1 VLNLFEFY
9 YRPREPEN
17 DMDFRG
23 DLGWELT
30 PQSYMRSRCR
40 NATILLD
47 LQNCQLGYCPTE
59 FQRSRFPAE
68 FQYKLRSVFDG
79 MDRSIYHG
87 YNEMLRPPIG
97 QRPARTVAGV
107 EVPAETR
114 IVTYVSRG
122 FESMRGFDIFMR
134 AARLIAR
141 ERQDVIFIIAGN
153 EKMPYGGDEQYLGEH
168 QTFKDW
174 VLAQDEYD
182 LSRFHFVGRL
192 APAELGKLLAATD
205 LHIYLTV
212 PFVLSWSMMNAM
224 SCGAVVLGSS
234 TAPVKEMIRDG
245 ENGLLAD
252 FFNPEEFARKALQVL
267 ADPAEF
273 RPLGRAAEEMIAERY
288 SMEKVIPSM
297 LSLYEEAMHRPPKPQ
312 AAHPLPALPAL
323 PVLPPAPFAPAQQS
337 PDPVAPPAMAKEL
350 VSNETMVTAIRP
362 RTRSPFRG

>member
-1 VLNLFEFY
+1 MQVLYVHQSFPAQFGHIAAHLARTLNWKCYFVSQTSPGEIVGVERIQYDLAGGATSRTHYCSRTIENTVWHCEAVYNAIKERPEIKPDLIVGHSGYGSTIFLRELFPKTPVLNLFEFY

-30 PQSYMRSRCR
+30 PQTYMRSRCR

-79 MDRSIYHG
+79 MDRSVYHG

-182 LSRFHFVGRL
+182 LSRFHFVGR
-192 APAELGKLLAATD
+192 
-205 LHIYLTV
+205 
-212 PFVLSWSMMNAM
+212 
-224 SCGAVVLGSS
+224 
-234 TAPVKEMIRDG
+234 
-245 ENGLLAD
+245 
-252 FFNPEEFARKALQVL
+252 
-267 ADPAEF
+267 
-273 RPLGRAAEEMIAERY
+273 
-288 SMEKVIPSM
+288 
-297 LSLYEEAMHRPPKPQ
+297 
-312 AAHPLPALPAL
+312 
-323 PVLPPAPFAPAQQS
+323 
-337 PDPVAPPAMAKEL
+337 
-350 VSNETMVTAIRP
+350 
-362 RTRSPFRG
+362 